1 MIIGIDLDN
10 TVIDYTEAFLFGAR
24 QLKLIPKEWTGKKLK
39 LKSLVQSLSEGEL
52 QWQKLQGQVYGQ
64 WIQHAKL

>member
-39 LKSLVQSLSEGEL
+39 LKSFRFVFPFPENHL
-52 QWQKLQGQVYGQ
+52 Y
-64 WIQHAKL
+64 